1 MIMIWLL
8 IATVAV
14 SYGWGMRGTLLGHG
28 KGAML
33 PGALLGIC
41 IAYLSGDLV
50 MQECWLYFAA
60 VGAAAMYF
68 GGGMTYGQTIGLVI
82 KKDANQRFKHG
93 VFGLSLKGFM
103 WFGLAAAYLAFA
115 TQAFFNTI
123 YSTAEII
130 VAALAPIALG
140 LIGDQIF
147 NRPWDQKAGRYPK
160 IYFSLGRRE
169 SWGGYLLAML
179 GICVLAAINGDAFT
193 LVMTAVSA
201 IGGAIGWFV
210 AILFYYISEYPLKNG
225 KYLFGKLKEKKLIGG
240 WKIMECTLGAI
251 GGLMTCVGFLIARA
265 VQNPLEG
272 FWSAA
277 LSSVDPA
284 LPIVVKPAISG
295 ALEIVLLI
303 VWLALA
309 VFDMWF
315 ERSRF
320 GEKYDELASNVA
332 NGDTLSQAIFGNL
345 SLLLVMLGSYRA
357 CALTAGALIFWVV
370 AEKMCVESLKGYK
383 GLGIITVWAVLSS
396 VVMLVLPLA
405 NVDLPLWVYVV
416 LYTVVYETLSLI
428 KNYRKNTWADARQ
441 NGLAATYGSRLT
453 VDSYFILTI
462 ILTCLLMFLNI

>member
-1 MIMIWLL
+1 MIWLL
-8 IATVAV
+8 IAAIAV

-41 IAYLSGDLV
+41 IAYLSGNPI
-50 MQECWLYFAA
+50 MSSCWLYFAA

-82 KKDANQRFKHG
+82 KRNEEQRFWHG

-103 WFGLAAAYLAFA
+103 WFGLAAAYMAFA
-115 TQAFFNTI
+115 TQAFFNTT
-123 YSTAEII
+123 YSTVEII
-130 VAALAPIALG
+130 LAALVPIGLG
-140 LIGDQIF
+140 MLGDQVF

-169 SWGGYLLAML
+169 SWGGYLFAML
-179 GICVLAAINGDAFT
+179 GICLLAVVNGDWFT
-193 LVMTAVSA
+193 VLMALIA
-201 IGGAIGWFV
+201 GIGGAFGWFV
-210 AILFYYISEYPLKNG
+210 AILFYYVSEYPLKNG

-251 GGLMTCVGFLIARA
+251 GGLMTCVAFLIARA
-265 VQNPLEG
+265 VQDPMESFFRN
-272 FWSAA
+272 A
-277 LSSVDPA
+277 LSSVDPS
-284 LPIVVKPAISG
+284 LPIAIKPAISG
-295 ALEIVLLI
+295 ALEWILII

-345 SLLLVMLGSYRA
+345 SLLLVMLGSYKA

-383 GLGIITVWAVLSS
+383 GLGVITVWAILSS
-396 VVMLVLPLA
+396 VVLLVLPLA
-405 NVDLPLWVYVV
+405 NVDLPLWVYVI

-428 KNYRKNTWADARQ
+428 KNYRMQTWQDARQ

-453 VDSYFILTI
+453 VDSYFVLTI
-462 ILTCLLMFLNI
+462 ILSCLLILLNA

>member
-1 MIMIWLL
+1 MIWLL
-8 IATVAV
+8 IATIAV

-41 IAYLSGDLV
+41 IAFLSGDLI
-50 MQECWLYFAA
+50 MRECWLYFAA

-82 KKDANQRFKHG
+82 KKNADQRFRHG
-93 VFGLSLKGFM
+93 VFGLSLKGCM

-130 VAALAPIALG
+130 IAALAPIVLG

-160 IYFSLGRRE
+160 IYFSLTRRE

-179 GICVLAAINGDAFT
+179 GICVLAAVNGDAFT
-193 LVMTAVSA
+193 LVMTAISA

-210 AILFYYISEYPLKNG
+210 AILFYYVSEYPLKNG

-251 GGLMTCVGFLIARA
+251 GALMTCVGFLVARA
-265 VQNPLEG
+265 IQDPTAG
-272 FWSAA
+272 FWQASFSSAD
-277 LSSVDPA
+277 LPS
-284 LPIVVKPAISG
+284 LPISVRPAISG
-295 ALEIVLLI
+295 TLETVLLI
-303 VWLALA
+303 VLIAL
-309 VFDMWF
+309 VLFDMWF

-345 SLLLVMLGSYRA
+345 SLLLVMLGSYKA

-383 GLGIITVWAVLSS
+383 GLGIITVWAILSS
-396 VVMLVLPLA
+396 IAMLVLPLA
-405 NVDLPLWVYVV
+405 GADLPLWVYVA
-416 LYTVVYETLSLI
+416 LYTVVYEGLSLI

-453 VDSYFILTI
+453 VDSYFIFAI
-462 ILTCLLMFLNI
+462 ILTCLLMLLAI

>member
-1 MIMIWLL
+1 MIWLL
-8 IATVAV
+8 IATIAV

-33 PGALLGIC
+33 PSALLGIC
-41 IAYLSGDLV
+41 IAFLSGDLI
-50 MQECWLYFAA
+50 MRECWLYFAA
-60 VGAAAMYF
+60 VGAAAMYL

-82 KKDANQRFKHG
+82 KKNADQRFRHG

-130 VAALAPIALG
+130 IAALAPIVLG

-160 IYFSLGRRE
+160 IYFSLTRRE

-179 GICVLAAINGDAFT
+179 GICVLAAVNGDAFT
-193 LVMTAVSA
+193 LVMTAISA

-210 AILFYYISEYPLKNG
+210 AILFYYVSEYPLKNG

-251 GGLMTCVGFLIARA
+251 GALMTCVGFLVARA
-265 VQNPLEG
+265 VQDPLGG
-272 FWSAA
+272 FWQASFSSAD
-277 LSSVDPA
+277 LPS
-284 LPIVVKPAISG
+284 LPIAVRPAISG
-295 ALEIVLLI
+295 TLETVLLI
-303 VWLALA
+303 VWIAL
-309 VFDMWF
+309 VLFDMWF

-332 NGDTLSQAIFGNL
+332 NGDTLSQAIFGNF
-345 SLLLVMLGSYRA
+345 SLLLVMLGSYKA
-357 CALTAGALIFWVV
+357 CALTAGALILWVV

-383 GLGIITVWAVLSS
+383 GLGIITVWAILSS
-396 VVMLVLPLA
+396 IAMLVLPLVG
-405 NVDLPLWVYVV
+405 VDLPLWVYVA
-416 LYTVVYETLSLI
+416 LYTVVYEGLSLI

-453 VDSYFILTI
+453 VDSYFILAI
-462 ILTCLLMFLNI
+462 ILTCLLMLLAI